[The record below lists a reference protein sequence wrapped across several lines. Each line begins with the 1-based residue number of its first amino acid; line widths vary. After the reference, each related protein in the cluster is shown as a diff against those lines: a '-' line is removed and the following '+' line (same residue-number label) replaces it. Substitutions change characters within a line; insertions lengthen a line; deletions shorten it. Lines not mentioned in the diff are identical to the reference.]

1 MCHGVYKVI
10 AKLSKKNFNFGQK
23 SDEIIS
29 VQDMYSTVFNIEV
42 AAKLLFSF
50 YSVLYGANSSL
61 DTAWH
66 R

>member
-1 MCHGVYKVI
+1 MT
-10 AKLSKKNFNFGQK
+10 
-23 SDEIIS
+23 EIIS